1 VLNGRLTV
9 ETLDFWDF
17 EFWKKR
23 AIAVAK
29 FAAPIF
35 AKAMSDLD
43 SNCVGSA
50 SGFAA
55 RVANQQQYHYAELLF

>member
-1 VLNGRLTV
+1 VLNGRLAAENLV
-9 ETLDFWDF
+9 FWDF
-17 EFWKKR
+17 EFWEKR

-29 FAAPIF
+29 FAAPVF
-35 AKAMSDLD
+35 AKTIPDLD

-55 RVANQQQYHYAELLF
+55 RASK